1 MFGFGEREKRERSC
15 GCEKRERELKK
26 KKKKRRRVGVWSIT
40 QKFMCEWSMKSHL
53 YVTDLIGDHKRL
65 YLVKS
70 CTVCGRSCKMVLL
83 LHISLALN

>member
-1 MFGFGEREKRERSC
+1 
-15 GCEKRERELKK
+15 
-26 KKKKRRRVGVWSIT
+26 VWSIT

-53 YVTDLIGDHKRL
+53 YVTNLIGDHKRL

-83 LHISLALN
+83 LHISVALNKGSKKVGSLVLLGYYL